1 MQRGK
6 WILSW
11 EQSQKGQVHLEVCQQ
26 GTDVEFEEQYAK
38 SSARAKVLEDLED
51 GSVNPLISHNS
62 KINIAYNPMNNG
74 NLESGMMPIRKG
86 IMPQKFETQR
96 NVEACQAPVIS
107 LAMNVRT

>member
-1 MQRGK
+1 MNSRTAYRSTFPGGEANSG
-6 WILSW
+6 I
-11 EQSQKGQVHLEVCQQ
+11 Q

-74 NLESGMMPIRKG
+74 NLESGMMRIRKG
-86 IMPQKFETQR
+86 IMP
-96 NVEACQAPVIS
+96 
-107 LAMNVRT
+107 